1 MRTHR
6 IAAIGGDGVGPEV
19 IEAGLSVL
27 SDLASREGFTL
38 DVTRFDWGSDYYRRT
53 GRMMP
58 ADGVEQLKGFDA
70 IFFGA
75 VGDPD
80 IPDHITLW
88 DLRLAICQGLDQYAN
103 VRPTKLIGGMRG
115 PLRP

>member
-38 DVTRFDWGSDYYRRT
+38 DVNRFDWGSDYYRRT
-53 GRMMP
+53 
-58 ADGVEQLKGFDA
+58 
-70 IFFGA
+70 
-75 VGDPD
+75 
-80 IPDHITLW
+80 
-88 DLRLAICQGLDQYAN
+88 
-103 VRPTKLIGGMRG
+103 
-115 PLRP
+115 